1 MDEIIAVLIILRNAE
16 TFFLHYFELK
26 KIYKTMIKMTNNLE
40 PDIMCRRITGV
51 DDVVQISLHCA
62 CYLLHLEVWY
72 IVPGEM
78 VHLLKTRWDSI
89 SFNR

>member
-16 TFFLHYFELK
+16 TFFANLHYFELRK
-26 KIYKTMIKMTNNLE
+26 KVFKTMIKMTNNLE

-72 IVPGEM
+72 IVPDGM
-78 VHLLKTRWDSI
+78 VHFL
-89 SFNR
+89 

>member
-1 MDEIIAVLIILRNAE
+1 
-16 TFFLHYFELK
+16 
-26 KIYKTMIKMTNNLE
+26 MIKITNNLE

-72 IVPGEM
+72 IVPNGM
-78 VHLLKTRWDSI
+78 VHFL
-89 SFNR
+89 